1 MPAYIV
7 VDLEVLDRERY
18 ESYKLLVSPTLES
31 YSGRFLVRGGK
42 VETLEGGWS
51 PERFVILEF
60 PSVEKARAWWDSPE
74 YEKAKII
81 RQETAR
87 SRIILVEGV

>member
-7 VDLEVLDRERY
+7 VDLEVLDAERY
-18 ESYKLLVSPTLES
+18 ESYKLQVPPTLKS
-31 YSGRFLVRGGK
+31 YEGRFIVRGGK

-51 PERFVILEF
+51 PERLVILEF
-60 PSVEKARAWWDSPE
+60 PSGEKARAWWNSPE
-74 YEKAKII
+74 YAKAKML